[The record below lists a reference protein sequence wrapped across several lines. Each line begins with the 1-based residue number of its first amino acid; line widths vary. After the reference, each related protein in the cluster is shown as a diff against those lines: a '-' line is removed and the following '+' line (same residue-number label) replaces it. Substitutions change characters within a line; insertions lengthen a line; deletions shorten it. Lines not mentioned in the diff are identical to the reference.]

1 MVRKLLYN
9 FAMSLMTLT
18 AVGSTVTMG
27 ILHVTTS
34 NQRSE
39 TFHS

>member
-27 ILHVTTS
+27 VLHATTS

-39 TFHS
+39 TFHA